1 MLPFPSPFHVGI
13 DICQISRIRALIA
26 SRYGLRFLNRIF
38 SAEEQKAY
46 AARLAPAYSL
56 ARAAAATAAAAKTR
70 PLAENNET
78 VLVTKPPQ
86 TTAAEK
92 SKDDVPL
99 ESAIRLVAGRFAAKE
114 AAFKAHPLHRLGF
127 HDVHIL
133 HRAIIH
139 HAETSRT
146 SLSQNGGS
154 SAPCAVI
161 QANPPFTTQ
170 AQEARISISHDGDYA
185 TAVCIG
191 FVAPA

>member
-56 ARAAAATAAAAKTR
+56 ARAAAATAAAKTR

-99 ESAIRLVAGRFAAKE
+99 ESAIRLVAGR
-114 AAFKAHPLHRLGF
+114 
-127 HDVHIL
+127 
-133 HRAIIH
+133 
-139 HAETSRT
+139 
-146 SLSQNGGS
+146 
-154 SAPCAVI
+154 
-161 QANPPFTTQ
+161 
-170 AQEARISISHDGDYA
+170 
-185 TAVCIG
+185 
-191 FVAPA
+191 